1 MAIPTSRKRFQF
13 TLLLIILLTLSTF
26 SFTLQADI
34 SHPSGSE
41 GTRGDIFWNETT
53 LTNDYTVPS
62 GTTLHVLPGAIVV
75 FEGPHSIFVEG
86 ALLALGEENNT
97 IQFTSGADYKQPGD
111 WGSIRFNSTSGS
123 SSVLSHVIIEY
134 AEIGV
139 ECQDSSPTLSN
150 VTLMYNLY
158 AGIFA
163 TGSDSTIEN
172 SNLTK
177 NRGHGIHAVNS
188 SLLIENNSVDNN
200 SADGVFA
207 IANSS
212 ITLKD
217 NLVAFNDY
225 DGVHLAGDSYATFVN
240 NSISSNGHNGIYI
253 SDESDALISKN
264 LIANNAWHGIKT
276 VESIAEMDN
285 NTITHNG
292 GLPWKGGVYAF
303 ESEVNLYWNYIA
315 LNGGDGVRF
324 QKSTG
329 IVANNQIISNDAG
342 IALEW
347 SRNPNITKNR
357 IMDNV
362 CGIYM
367 ENSTPMIRENVLMN
381 NRFGIHSTDSPDVA
395 VEMNTITNALG
406 KDIMVGD
413 GEGDLIHYY
422 SKGGT
427 LYAVLDAVRTTDQ
440 RKVNVGADAVPSS
453 ADLDG
458 DGRPDLIIGNREGF
472 FHYFRNTGDGFQDMG
487 LLTDETPITDLNVG
501 SYAHPFVTDWD
512 FDGDL
517 DLLIGRGDGNI
528 SYFTNDGD
536 DVFENQGLLMEDEKN
551 LDVGGRAAPL
561 FIDWKGQ
568 VEVRDL
574 VVGND
579 QGNVSHYLRLGG
591 EGRTNFTLSEKLQWV
606 EGIELHPISG
616 QGLNIVPWLVDWD
629 VDGDSRRDLITG
641 NDTGIYFWNRNVG
654 DYFDYAICIINFTE
668 EMNAR
673 AVDWD
678 NNGVD
683 DLIVGGATGSVYY
696 YGRVVGD
703 NTFEA
708 PVPFGSDSGN
718 IKLGD
723 WSSPFPVH
731 WDDDGVLDLV
741 VGDGDG
747 YLTLFLGRTPG
758 NVTLQSGQR
767 LQTKGLPNEI
777 TTGSWSAPAVVDW
790 NDDGDLDLIAG
801 GQGGKISYYE
811 NNGKNEFV
819 FRWNLSS
826 QGSELLVGQQS
837 VPHIVDWDAN
847 GTLDILVG
855 DSEGYVLRFE
865 RIPNDP
871 RNLTNLSYLDADGS
885 DINVGQRSIPCSG
898 DLDEDGDLDL
908 LVGDDQGKVHYF
920 ERQGDQLFYRNYLRD
935 DTSNLNVQN
944 FSAPLVL
951 GWEFSS
957 NDKTTGNGMFFENSS
972 ARIFD
977 NDVIRGGGEGYAI
990 YASNSSIVLE
1000 NIGWVGGG
1008 KGLLEGGSGDK
1019 ASSGGPGI
1027 VAQHSTVQIADTR
1040 VYGGDG
1046 SDTSR
1051 ERYEEGGD
1059 GGVGIDMKGG
1069 ALRILNSSVGGGT
1082 GRMGIVTRGTDGVG
1096 ISLRDIPDVFVDSS
1110 GLRGRT
1116 ALLLSNASIYIRN
1129 GFVSSGALNIDLGN
1143 ASSATLMNTSF
1154 ERDRALFRDS
1164 FSSLRVGW
1172 HLNVLVL
1179 DNSSN
1184 PLPRTEITAWPATF
1198 TNRGQIYL
1206 NPTISGPASPAVAN
1220 LTMVDSVDLVVGD
1233 AGGRV
1238 QHFLWNGLG
1247 FEYQGTL
1254 NKSGSVPISVAGH
1267 CSPYLADWNNDGN
1280 LDLFLGDANGSIWSF
1295 TNLGGGTFED
1305 GNPLTL
1311 FNGTNITI
1319 SGEAVP
1325 RIVDWNGNGTLDLVA
1340 GGDGFITFYENV
1352 GNNTFHPGVRIK
1364 ANGYDIMHGSW
1375 SSVWPED
1382 FDEDG
1387 LIDLLVGDLDGRVAL
1402 YLNDG
1407 RNNTRFG
1414 GYLKTNNS
1422 ILHNIDVGHNS
1433 TVAVADVTGDGY
1445 PDLLIGNS
1453 DGQVLSYESNRNAAN
1468 VTSYTELDGYALETP
1483 VLEYEQRDTNGDT
1496 DGEDEGE
1503 RTYLS
1508 PSVVQARRC
1517 DHVQSVAPL
1526 PFLKE
1531 SLSAEIQFEFNLSDC
1546 SPVVHSTSPTQDQ
1559 GNVPVS
1565 SDIIVT
1571 FDKDMN
1577 RTSVQDALNISP
1589 PLSISQTLWPSD
1601 NEVLLDVGTMD
1612 YVTQYTVTING
1623 SVAKDNDLR
1632 YLDGNSNGRWE
1643 GSPIDD
1649 FVFRFTTEEKPTVVS
1664 NGPTGSGVPL
1674 ESTIFACF
1682 NKPMN
1687 KSSVEELL
1695 TISPSVSHWFWWNRD
1710 NTCMYAKAELRL
1722 QTAYTVNISGSST
1735 DTNENSLEDAFEWQ
1749 FSTQPDSPPPQV
1761 VDTYPA
1767 DGESGVDLV
1776 SAVTIDF
1783 TEEMDLKSL
1792 QTGLMVRNNK
1802 SFWDKGEEPGHYSIQ
1817 DFGEFSFDGGTLTI
1831 SEPALQYDET
1841 YEITLSGN
1849 VSAGL
1854 TDLAGNPLDGDKDG
1868 TSEGSPTDD
1877 FVFTFST
1884 VDPIPPTVV
1893 FTYPSPGQQ
1902 DIPLRSVVRAIF
1914 DDDMDNQTLNSSTV
1928 LLKDHQDVLVD
1939 TDIFYY
1945 QNNNTL
1951 LLVPTNG
1958 LDFDTTY
1965 LVVISSK
1972 VRDTSQ
1978 NTLDGNG
1985 DGTGSGTPIDDFSWN
2000 FTSIPD
2006 TIPPT
2011 LEILYP
2017 EDDAV
2022 FTIGDLINVSGSAS
2036 DLNGIDQLE
2045 LRIQN
2050 EAWSDILTSLN
2061 DTDSSWFHEWGTEDY
2076 EEGQYRIQVRAFD
2089 PSGLS
2094 TVEEVII
2101 RLRKPIEP
2109 FPIWIVILVT
2119 VVFLVVV
2126 TFGYRYARSKRT
2138 EREKIAEQ
2146 RRAEM
2151 EEMMK
2156 NLEDEHVALVKR
2168 AREIEAKELD
2178 LETKERYLRDLDAH
2192 YKSLAQSLLE
2202 REKIDLSTGEKIV
2215 AEEMGENIYDIK
2227 RYGKAFTLLS
2237 EAEASQAGEMTKRL
2251 PESGKKALLLVYFN
2265 SLESYLREKLK
2276 GMIPKGATILLGE
2289 KGHINTR
2296 SEGWEEKWSTLSLGT
2311 LSHAIDHNKHFF
2323 VEDEDLW
2330 EETKP
2335 LMRETVDIR
2344 NLTAH
2349 PSEENPEVSD
2359 VRTKVYSAIQSLSEI
2374 LKKPRAMIK

>member
-53 LTNDYTVPS
+53 LTDDYTVPS
-62 GTTLHVLPGAIVV
+62 GTALHILPGAIVV
-75 FEGPHSIFVEG
+75 FEGPHRIFIEG
-86 ALLALGEENNT
+86 TLLALGEENNT

-123 SSVLSHVIIEY
+123 SSVLSHTIIEY

-139 ECQDSSPTLSN
+139 ECQHSSPTLSN

-163 TGSDSTIEN
+163 RGSESIIEN
-172 SNLTK
+172 SNITK
-177 NRGHGIHAVNS
+177 NKGHGIHAVNS

-207 IANSS
+207 TSNSS

-217 NLVAFNDY
+217 NLLAFNSY
-225 DGVHLAGDSYATFVN
+225 DGVHLAGGSYATFLN
-240 NSISSNGHNGIYI
+240 NSISSNGHNGIYVSDGSNSII
-253 SDESDALISKN
+253 SNN

-276 VESIAEMDN
+276 VESLAEMDN

-292 GLPWKGGVYAF
+292 GPLRKGGVYAF

-315 LNGGDGVRF
+315 LNNGDGVGF

-329 IVANNQIISNDAG
+329 TVANNQIISNDAG
-342 IALEW
+342 IALGW
-347 SRNPNITKNR
+347 SRNPSITRNR
-357 IMDNV
+357 IIDNV
-362 CGIYM
+362 YGIYV
-367 ENSTPMIRENVLMN
+367 ENSTPSIQENVFMN
-381 NRFGIHSTDSPDVA
+381 NRFGIHSTDSPDVV
-395 VEMNTITNALG
+395 VEMNRITNAYG
-406 KDIMVGD
+406 RDIVVGN

-422 SKGGT
+422 SEGGT
-427 LYAVLDAVRTTDQ
+427 HYAVLDALRTPDQ
-440 RKVNVGADAVPSS
+440 RRINVGSAAVPSTG
-453 ADLDG
+453 DLDG
-458 DGRPDLIIGNREGF
+458 DGRPDLIIGDEGGF
-472 FHYFRNTGDGFQDMG
+472 FHYFKNTGDGFQDIG
-487 LLTDETPITDLNVG
+487 LLTDETPIIDLNVG

-512 FDGDL
+512 SDGDL
-517 DLLIGRGDGNI
+517 DLLVGQGDGNI
-528 SYFTNDGD
+528 SYFTNDGYAI
-536 DVFENQGLLMEDEKN
+536 FGNQGLLKEGVES
-551 LDVGGRAAPL
+551 LDLGDRAAPFL
-561 FIDWKGQ
+561 FNFNEFGEDDLIAGNYQGD
-568 VEVRDL
+568 VRYYLNPALEAGEINFSFDHVL
-574 VVGND
+574 QYIEGINKSISA
-579 QGNVSHYLRLGG
+579 QGNNV
-591 EGRTNFTLSEKLQWV
+591 
-606 EGIELHPISG
+606 
-616 QGLNIVPWLVDWD
+616 VPWLVDWD
-629 VDGDSRRDLITG
+629 ADGDTREDLITS
-641 NDTGIYFWNRNVG
+641 NDTGVYFWNRNVG
-654 DYFDYAICIINFTE
+654 YYFDPAISIISSTE

-678 NNGVD
+678 EDGID
-683 DLIVGGATGSVYY
+683 DLIMGGASGTVYY
-696 YGRVVGD
+696 YKRVGG
-703 NTFEA
+703 NIFEA
-708 PVPFGSDSGN
+708 PVPFRSDGGD
-718 IKLGD
+718 IDLGD
-723 WSSPFPVH
+723 WSSPFAID
-731 WDDDGVLDLV
+731 WDGDDILDLV

-747 YLTLFLGRTPG
+747 YLTLFLGTAPE
-758 NVTLQSGQR
+758 NLTLQSGER
-767 LQTKGLPNEI
+767 LQVEGVPNDI
-777 TTGSWSAPAVVDW
+777 TTGSWSVPAVLDW
-790 NDDGDLDLIAG
+790 NDDGDLDLVAG
-801 GQGGKISYYE
+801 GQSGRISYYE

-819 FRWNLSS
+819 FMWNLSS
-826 QGSELLVGQQS
+826 QGSELFVGQQS
-837 VPHIVDWDAN
+837 APHIVDWDSD
-847 GTLDILVG
+847 GLLDILVG

-865 RIPNDP
+865 KEDQ
-871 RNLTNLSYLDADGS
+871 RNLTNLSNLDADGS
-885 DINVGQRSIPCSG
+885 DIDVGLRSIPYSA
-898 DLDEDGDLDL
+898 DIDEDGDLDL

-920 ERQGDQLFYRNYLRD
+920 ERRGDLLFYQDYLRSGVSD
-935 DTSNLNVQN
+935 LDVQS

-957 NDKTTGNGMFFENSS
+957 NDRSTRNGMFLENSS
-972 ARIFD
+972 VVIV
-977 NDVIRGGGEGYAI
+977 NNEVIRGGGEGFAI
-990 YASNSSIVLE
+990 SASNSSIILE
-1000 NIGWVGGG
+1000 EVGWVGGG
-1008 KGLLEGGSGDK
+1008 EGLLDGGSGEK

-1027 VAQHSTVQIADTR
+1027 IAQHSSFFISETR
-1040 VYGGDG
+1040 IYGGDG

-1051 ERYEEGGD
+1051 EKFEEGGD
-1059 GGVGIDMKGG
+1059 GGIGIDMKGG
-1069 ALRILNSSVGGGT
+1069 ALEILNSSVGGGR
-1082 GRMGIVTRGTDGVG
+1082 GRLGIVTRGKDGGGV
-1096 ISLRDIPDVFVDSS
+1096 SLQDIPGVFVDSS
-1110 GLRGRT
+1110 SLRGRT
-1116 ALLLSNASIYIRN
+1116 ALLLSNSTILARN
-1129 GFVSSGALNIDLGN
+1129 GSVSSVLYNVDLGN

-1154 ERDRALFRDS
+1154 ERDRVLFRDS

-1184 PLPRTEITAWPATF
+1184 PLPKTKITAWPATF

-1206 NPTISGPASPAVAN
+1206 NPTISGQASPAVAN
-1220 LTMVDSVDLVVGD
+1220 LTVVDSVDLVVGD

-1254 NKSGSVPISVAGH
+1254 NESGSVPISVAGH
-1267 CSPYLADWNNDGN
+1267 CSPYLADWNNDGS
-1280 LDLFLGDANGSIWSF
+1280 LDLFLGDADGLIWNF
-1295 TNLGGGTFED
+1295 TNLGAGTFED
-1305 GNPLTL
+1305 GDPLTL
-1311 FNGTNITI
+1311 FNKTNITV
-1319 SGEAVP
+1319 SGAAVP
-1325 RIVDWNGNGTLDLVA
+1325 RIVDWNGNGTLDLIA

-1352 GNNTFHPGVRIK
+1352 GNNTFHPGVRIE

-1387 LIDLLVGDLDGRVAL
+1387 LIDLLVGDLDGKVAL

-1407 RNNTRFG
+1407 RNHTRFG

-1422 ILHNIDVGHNS
+1422 LLHNIDVGHNS
-1433 TVAVADVTGDGY
+1433 TVTVADVTGDDY

-1453 DGQVLSYESNRNAAN
+1453 DGQVLSYESNRYAAN
-1468 VTSYTELDGYALETP
+1468 VTSYTELDGYAAETP

-1503 RTYLS
+1503 RTYLT

-1531 SLSAEIQFEFNLSDC
+1531 SLSAEIQFEFNLTDC

-1565 SDIIVT
+1565 SDIVIT
-1571 FDKDMN
+1571 FDKDMD

-1589 PLSISQTLWPSD
+1589 PLSINQTLWPSD

-1649 FVFRFTTEEKPTVVS
+1649 FIFRFTTEEKPAVVS
-1664 NGPTGSGVPL
+1664 NGPTGSGVSL
-1674 ESTIFACF
+1674 GSTIFACF

-1695 TISPSVSHWFWWNRD
+1695 TISPSVNHWFWWNHD
-1710 NTCMYAKAELRL
+1710 NTCMYARAELRL

-1749 FSTQPDSPPPQV
+1749 FSTQPDSTPPQV
-1761 VDTYPA
+1761 VDTFPA
-1767 DGESGVDLV
+1767 DGELEVGLV

-1792 QTGLMVRNNK
+1792 QTGLMVRNSK
-1802 SFWDKGEEPGHYSIQ
+1802 SFWDKGEELGHYSIQ
-1817 DFGEFSFDGGTLTI
+1817 DFGEFSFDEGTLTI

-1849 VSAGL
+1849 MSTGL

-1868 TSEGSPTDD
+1868 TSEGSPTDN

-1902 DIPLRSVVRAIF
+1902 DVDLRSVVRAIF
-1914 DDDMDNQTLNSSTV
+1914 DDDMDNLTLNSSTV

-1951 LLVPTNG
+1951 LLVPTNS
-1958 LDFDTTY
+1958 LDFDATY

-1985 DGTGSGTPIDDFSWN
+1985 DGTGSGTLIDDFSWN

-2022 FTIGDLINVSGSAS
+2022 FTIGDLINVSGSVS

-2119 VVFLVVV
+2119 VVVLVVV

-2156 NLEDEHVALVKR
+2156 KLEDEHVALVKR

-2215 AEEMGENIYDIK
+2215 AEEMGEDIYDIK

-2265 SLESYLREKLK
+2265 SLEAYLREKLK
-2276 GMIPKGATILLGE
+2276 GMIPTGATILLGE

-2330 EETKP
+2330 EETKR

-2374 LKKPRAMIK
+2374 LKKPRAIIK